1 MCSGVTELNKKFG
14 IVFKVTCTYYNQMKA
29 KLVIK
34 VLSQKGIQKTMSNPA
49 GIYMLKV
56 NNRNTRTRSEKFHTL
71 F

>member
-1 MCSGVTELNKKFG
+1 MCSGVTELNKKFD

-56 NNRNTRTRSEKFHTL
+56 NNRNTRTRCEKFHTL